1 MTSKPNSELSKD
13 WQPWYRVPVVW
24 MVIGIPATSI
34 VVTLS
39 IVWISIVSFDG
50 LIVDDYYRK
59 GLEVNRDLMRDK
71 YAHSI
76 NLDGLVTVQQNNL
89 NLVLAADSHETFPEK
104 LQLGF
109 YHPTV
114 SKRDVIS
121 TLTQSTPGHYRGL
134 LPNELRFGKWIV
146 AAATGDWRLQ
156 GIIFYEGDA
165 QFKLQPVALADEL

>member
-1 MTSKPNSELSKD
+1 MTIDSPSELRKNC
-13 WQPWYRVPVVW
+13 QPWYRVPVVW
-24 MVIGIPATSI
+24 LVIGIPVTSV

-71 YAHSI
+71 NAHSI
-76 NLDGLVTVQQNNL
+76 NLSGLITVRNKKL
-89 NLVLAADSHETFPEK
+89 DLVLEADSNETFPEQ
-104 LQLGF
+104 LELGF

-121 TLTQSTPGHYRGL
+121 ALSQYESGHYRGS
-134 LPNELRFGKWIV
+134 LPNELRYGKWIV
-146 AAATGDWRLQ
+146 STGTSNWRLQ
-156 GIIFYEGDA
+156 GIIFYEGEA